1 MELEK
6 GERGSGDGREGEV
19 ERWGEVE
26 RGGEMGRGGEV
37 ELGMSSFIILMVH
50 GVTLQKSSGT
60 AGAVNMSLLS
70 SLLLSSCQRCTR
82 PTLFVLYM
90 ECVVVRLTL
99 TGSSK
104 ALLSPQDHG
113 TWAVS
118 G

>member
-1 MELEK
+1 MET
-6 GERGSGDGREGEV
+6 GGRERWREG